1 MAYTADINRANPC
14 CFLIL
19 IDQSG
24 SMADPFGGAGT
35 RKKADGVAD
44 VTNKLLQSLVL
55 KCAKEEGIR
64 DYFHVGVLGY
74 GASVGS
80 AFAGPLSGR
89 DLVPVSEIGN
99 NPARIE
105 ERTREKED
113 GAGGLVKEQIRL
125 PVWVDPVA
133 NGGTPMS
140 QALSRARDIV
150 AQWLQQHP
158 SSFPPIVLNL
168 TDGESTDGDPS
179 NAADALRA
187 LSSTDGQVLLLNA
200 HLSSSSAPPMLFP
213 SSDTTLPDQFA
224 KLLYRMSS
232 DLTPA
237 MRAAASAE
245 GLASGES
252 ARGFA
257 FNADLLSVIKFLDI
271 GTRASNLR

>member
-1 MAYTADINRANPC
+1 MAYTSDITRANPS
-14 CFLIL
+14 CFVLL

-24 SMADPFGGAGT
+24 SMSDPFGGTGT

-44 VTNKLLQSLVL
+44 ATNKLLQTLVL

-64 DYFHVGVLGY
+64 DYFHVAVIGY
-74 GASVGS
+74 GASVGP
-80 AFAGPLSGR
+80 AFGGSLSGR

-113 GAGGLVKEQIRL
+113 GAGGLVKEQIRH

-150 AQWLQQHP
+150 AHWLQQHP
-158 SSFPPIVLNL
+158 SCFPPIVLNL
-168 TDGESTDGDPS
+168 TDGEATDGDPGP
-179 NAADALRA
+179 AADALRA

-200 HLSSSSAPPMLFP
+200 HLSSSAAPPVLFP
-213 SSDTTLPDQFA
+213 ASDTSLPDQFA

-232 DLTPA
+232 ELTTS
-237 MRAAASAE
+237 MKAAANAE
-245 GLASGES
+245 GLAVGE
-252 ARGFA
+252 AAHGFA
-257 FNADLLSVIKFLDI
+257 FNADLVSVIKFLDI